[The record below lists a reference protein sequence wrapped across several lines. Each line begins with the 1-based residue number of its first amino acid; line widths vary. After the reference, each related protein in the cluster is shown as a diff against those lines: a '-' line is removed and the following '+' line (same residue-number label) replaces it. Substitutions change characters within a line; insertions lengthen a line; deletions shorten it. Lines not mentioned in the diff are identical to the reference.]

1 MTDEPR
7 ERFYKVIAER
17 VSPERV
23 IEVHVFP
30 AVRQGGQ
37 ESGLAVIAALAPID
51 ADPGDTLAEAEVTAP
66 VDGAADSAPPAGDP
80 PAQDERGERL
90 TVYRARYRLALKG
103 PERGKWEADVSVEAD
118 APLSAVDEV
127 VRGVHL
133 RAGEGAEPERLS
145 GDAFRAALLSVPWTS
160 TP

>member
-1 MTDEPR
+1 
-7 ERFYKVIAER
+7 
-17 VSPERV
+17 
-23 IEVHVFP
+23 
-30 AVRQGGQ
+30 
-37 ESGLAVIAALAPID
+37 
-51 ADPGDTLAEAEVTAP
+51 
-66 VDGAADSAPPAGDP
+66 
-80 PAQDERGERL
+80 
-90 TVYRARYRLALKG
+90 VYRARYRLALKG